1 MTVVTVAVV
10 TVVIVTYFSK
20 NNLTPR
26 QPLMLSVQ
34 LFAILAMF
42 LVSVLLSILV
52 ERFFVSRMRD
62 FFYYQDISLGV
73 CKGVDI
79 TQG

>member
-10 TVVIVTYFSK
+10 TVLIGTYLSK
-20 NNLTPR
+20 NNFTP
-26 QPLMLSVQ
+26 QQLLMFLVQ
-34 LFAILAMF
+34 L

-62 FFYYQDISLGV
+62 FFYYQDIALGV